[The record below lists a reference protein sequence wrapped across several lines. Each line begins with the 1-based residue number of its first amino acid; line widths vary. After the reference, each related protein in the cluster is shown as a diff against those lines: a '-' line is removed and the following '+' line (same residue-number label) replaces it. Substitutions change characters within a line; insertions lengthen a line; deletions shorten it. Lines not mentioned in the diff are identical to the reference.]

1 MDKNH
6 LPMQETRF
14 STPGPGRFHLLQTNK
29 AHGPQLQSLSSRAHE
44 LELLSPLSATAAA
57 TAEAPVPRAYG
68 TREATLMRITYAAME
83 E

>member
-14 STPGPGRFHLLQTNK
+14 STPGPGRFHLLQNNK

-44 LELLSPLSATAAA
+44 LELLSPLSATA
-57 TAEAPVPRAYG
+57 EAPVPRAYG